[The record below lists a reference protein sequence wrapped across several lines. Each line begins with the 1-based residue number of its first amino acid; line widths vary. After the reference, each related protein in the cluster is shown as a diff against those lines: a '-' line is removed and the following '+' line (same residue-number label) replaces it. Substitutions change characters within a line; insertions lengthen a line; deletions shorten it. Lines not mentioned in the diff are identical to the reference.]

1 MSLFSDKILEI
12 ALPVPLRR
20 TFDYLA
26 VDENGQE
33 LEDIE
38 SGCRVV
44 VPFGRQSLVGIVITT
59 KTGSEFPIEKLKPV
73 KSLLDQHP
81 CFAKV
86 DITLIHWAAKYYQQS
101 LGDVYHAALPKL
113 LREGNTLE
121 KLQDKKLV
129 STEQLPEQLPANAKA
144 QQKLKA
150 LFDTEAVIDKAI
162 LKEAGI
168 STVTVNKF
176 LEAKWA
182 DWQTYIPESKQILES
197 DIIEPLQLNT
207 EQAIAVSAINS
218 STGFN
223 TYLLDGITG
232 SGKTEVYLQAI
243 AKVLLEQKQVMV
255 LVPEIG
261 LTPQTIER
269 FRSRFN
275 VEVALWHSNMTDK
288 QRFKTWQMTRSGIA
302 KIVIATRSGVFLPFF
317 DLGMIVMDEE
327 HDASFKQQDGFKY
340 HCRSIALYRAN
351 LIKVPVIL
359 GTATPSLESLA
370 NAVSG
375 RFRHLKLKQR
385 AGNRRLPKM
394 QLLDLNRCKSTSGIG
409 EPLQNRVQQVL
420 ADGKQ
425 AMLFINRRGYAPV
438 LMCEECHWL
447 TDCHRC
453 SGFTTYHKTTRQLIC
468 HHCGNQQPTVHQ
480 CQGCGSTRLTTV
492 GVGTEQ
498 LELYLAEA
506 FPEANIVR
514 LDRDSTARKGE
525 FENKLE
531 QIQQGKAQ
539 IIIGTQMVAKGHHFP
554 NVNLVGILDV
564 DGALFSSDFRAPE
577 KLAQL
582 VVQVAG
588 RAGRGDQ
595 QGEVWL
601 QTKFPEHPV
610 IQDLVNNQYADFAQ
624 FALTERKDLAL
635 PPYSH
640 QVVLRAEATQSEF
653 ASEWLA
659 NLTPHL
665 SHFEQLLV
673 LGPMPAPMSKKAGK
687 FRHMLTLQCQS
698 RGYLHKVVDW
708 LIENLDSIQNSNRI
722 RWSIDVDPV
731 DLS

>member
-1 MSLFSDKILEI
+1 MSLFSNKILEI

-20 TFDYLA
+20 TFDYLG
-26 VDENGQE
+26 VDENGAE
-33 LEDIE
+33 VEDIE
-38 SGCRVV
+38 PGCRVI
-44 VPFGRQSLVGIVITT
+44 VPFGRQSLVGIVVIT
-59 KTGSEFPIEKLKPV
+59 KAESEFPVEKLKAI
-73 KSLLDQHP
+73 KSVVDTKSY
-81 CFAKV
+81 FSAV
-86 DITLIHWAAKYYQQS
+86 DINLLQWAAKYYQQS
-101 LGDVYHAALPKL
+101 LGEVYHAALPKL
-113 LREGNTLE
+113 LREGNSLE
-121 KLQDKKLV
+121 KLSEKRLV
-129 STEQLPEQLPANAKA
+129 ATKNLPEDISAKAKA
-144 QQKLKA
+144 QNKLKELLAEQKL
-150 LFDTEAVIDKAI
+150 DKAT
-162 LKEAGI
+162 LKLHAI
-168 STVTVNKF
+168 SSATINKF
-176 LEAKWA
+176 IEQDWA
-182 DWQTYIPESKQILES
+182 CWQTYTPVAKEVEAT

-218 STGFN
+218 SSGFS

-232 SGKTEVYLQAI
+232 SGKTEVYLQTI
-243 AKVLLEQKQVMV
+243 AKVLLAQQQVMV

-288 QRFKTWQMTRSGIA
+288 QRFNTWQLTRSGIA
-302 KIVIATRSGVFLPFF
+302 KIVIATRSGVFLPFA
-317 DLGMIVMDEE
+317 DLGMIVIDEE

-351 LIKVPVIL
+351 LLKVPVVL

-370 NAVSG
+370 NAKSG
-375 RFRHLKLKQR
+375 RFHHLKLLQR

-409 EPLQNRVQQVL
+409 EPLQNRIEQVL

-453 SGFTTYHKTTRQLIC
+453 SGYTTYHKTTRQLIC

-498 LELYLAEA
+498 LELYLAEV
-506 FPEANIVR
+506 FPDTDIVR

-601 QTKFPEHPV
+601 QSKFPEHPV
-610 IQDLVNNQYADFAQ
+610 IQDLVNNQYADFAN
-624 FALTERKDLAL
+624 FALTERQDLAL

-640 QVVLRAEATQSEF
+640 QVILRAEATQSEF
-653 ASEWLA
+653 ASEWLS

-665 SHFEQLLV
+665 NHFEQLLV